1 MLVSSLHRE
10 KIDVYVFR
18 LLLDCF
24 SYPFHDNATHYQ

>member
-1 MLVSSLHRE
+1 MLVSSLHRK

-24 SYPFHDNATHYQ
+24 SYLFHDNETRYQ